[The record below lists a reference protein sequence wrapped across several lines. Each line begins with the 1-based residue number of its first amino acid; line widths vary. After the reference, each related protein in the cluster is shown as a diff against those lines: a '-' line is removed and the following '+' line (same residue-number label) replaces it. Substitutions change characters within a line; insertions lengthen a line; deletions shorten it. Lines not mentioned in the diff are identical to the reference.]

1 MTSLHDRIEGV
12 LLATAA
18 GDALG
23 APYEFGSPRGPEL
36 EVAMVGG
43 GIWERGEWTD
53 DTSMAIAVAEVA
65 ATGADLRT
73 QDAQDAVVARWHEW
87 SRRAKDVGVQT
98 RSVLTAA
105 AQEGVVTAARAR
117 EAAARLHAR
126 TGRTAGNGS
135 LMRTAPV
142 ALAYLDDE
150 DAMVEAARALSELT
164 HFDPDAGDACVL
176 WCCAIRHAVLT
187 AQIDV
192 RIGLRH
198 IDWSRRKVWQERL
211 DAAEAGRPS
220 SFAHNG
226 WVVAALQA
234 AWSAISTTPVPV
246 DDPASGVFH
255 ADHLRLSLDAAVRA
269 GHDTDTVAAIA
280 GGLLGAAYGAS
291 AVPVQW
297 RELLHG
303 WPGVTAR
310 NLVGVASAIHRG
322 GEPDQFDFT
331 YPGSSVD
338 AVARHPYDDGVM
350 LGGIGVLRRLPAD
363 VDAVMSLCRLADDD
377 VPAVMPHV
385 EVRLIDRVAD
395 DENPHLDFVL
405 LDAVRAVERLRREGR
420 TVLVHCVGAYSRTPT
435 VGALYGAR
443 LRGVGVDR
451 ALADIQ
457 KALPG
462 AHPNPAFRKA
472 LQRLHPS
479 PPSAFAE
486 AAQHRF
492 ADAAKVGDW
501 ATVFAMLD
509 DPRTQVDVNGVRP
522 DGSARFT
529 ALHQAAWHG
538 APAGIVS
545 ELIRR
550 GAVRSLRD
558 AKGRTPFDVLI
569 ERHGGRAESE
579 RHLRPSRP

>member
-1 MTSLHDRIEGV
+1 MTPLHDRIEGV
-12 LLATAA
+12 PVATAA

-23 APYEFGSPRGPEL
+23 APYEFGPARGPEL
-36 EVAMVGG
+36 DVAMVGG
-43 GIWERGEWTD
+43 GIWEPGEWTD
-53 DTSMAIAVAEVA
+53 DTSMAIAIAEVA
-65 ATGADLRT
+65 ATCADLRAP
-73 QDAQDAVVARWHEW
+73 DAQDVVVARWHEW
-87 SRRAKDVGVQT
+87 SLRAKDLGIQT

-105 AQEGVVTAARAR
+105 PQAGGVTAVRAR
-117 EAAARLHAR
+117 EAATRLHER

-142 ALAYLDDE
+142 ALAYFDDE

-187 AQIDV
+187 AQLDV

-246 DDPASGVFH
+246 DDPASGVFR
-255 ADHLRLSLDAAVRA
+255 ADHLRLALDAAVRA

-291 AVPVQW
+291 AVPLRW
-297 RELLHG
+297 RAVLHG
-303 WPGVTAR
+303 WPGMTAR
-310 NLVGVASAIHRG
+310 GLVDLASAIHRA
-322 GEPDQFDFT
+322 GEPDQFDFS
-331 YPGSSVD
+331 YLGSPVD
-338 AVARHPYDDGVM
+338 TVVRHPYDDGVV
-350 LGGIGVLRRLPAD
+350 LGGIGVLRRLPVD
-363 VDAVMSLCRLADDD
+363 VDAVVSLCRVADDD
-377 VPAVMPHV
+377 VPAGMPHV
-385 EVRLIDRVAD
+385 EVRLIDRIAD

-405 LDAVRAVERLRREGR
+405 LEAVRAVEQLRREGR

-443 LRGVGVDR
+443 MQSVTVER
-451 ALADIQ
+451 ALADVQ
-457 KALPG
+457 QALPA
-462 AHPNPAFRKA
+462 AHPNAAFRKA
-472 LQRLHPS
+472 LQRLHS
-479 PPSAFAE
+479 GARSADAD

-492 ADAAKVGDW
+492 ADAAKAGDW
-501 ATVFAMLD
+501 VTVFAMLD
-509 DPRTQVDVNGVRP
+509 DQRTRVDINGVRP
-522 DGSARFT
+522 GGSARFT

-538 APAGIVS
+538 APPEIVS
-545 ELIRR
+545 KLIRH

-558 AKGRTPFDVLI
+558 AKGRTPFDVLT
-569 ERHGGRAESE
+569 ERHGRRADSA
-579 RHLRPSRP
+579 RYLSPPRS